1 MESEKQPNQ
10 KCEIAVVLPT
20 LNEEQGI
27 TPTINSIKETLDG
40 KYSYK
45 IVVVDGLSTD
55 RTVEIA
61 KSLGADVVLQRRRG
75 YGDALQTGFYYAE
88 TRLHSLVTVM
98 LDADETYEVKD
109 ISKMVDIIK
118 NREADFV
125 IGNRFANMEKDAMTR
140 TNIIG
145 NKILSAFARK
155 FLQIKISDSQCGLR
169 AFRTDLSSIFYDT
182 STGMPFATEMLSVIK
197 TYQIKV
203 KEIPTS
209 YYKRIGAA
217 TLNPLQDGMR
227 ILNTIISL
235 TRDTRPLSLFGTIGL
250 VLIAFGLYFGFEVV
264 LEYLETGHILR
275 VASTILSVLLIM
287 LGAQFISLGLIA
299 GMIKSRTHVK
309 QMFFSD

>member
-1 MESEKQPNQ
+1 MASEKNNPQT
-10 KCEIAVVLPT
+10 CEIAIVLPT

-27 TPTINSIKETLDG
+27 TPTINSIRKTLDG

-55 RTVEIA
+55 KTVEIA
-61 KSLGADVVLQRRRG
+61 KSLGAEVVLQRRRG

-98 LDADETYEVKD
+98 LDADETYEIKD
-109 ISKMVDIIK
+109 INKMVDIIK

-125 IGNRFANMEKDAMTR
+125 IGNRFANMEKDAMTK

-145 NKILSAFARK
+145 NKILSSFARK
-155 FLQIKISDSQCGLR
+155 FLQIKVSDSQCGLR

-182 STGMPFATEMLSVIK
+182 SMGMPFATEMLSAVK

-209 YYKRIGAA
+209 YYKRVGDA

-227 ILNTIISL
+227 IVNTIIRL
-235 TRDTRPLSLFGTIGL
+235 TRDTRPLALFGTIGVILL
-250 VLIAFGLYFGFEVV
+250 VFGLYFGLEVIG
-264 LEYLETGHILR
+264 EYLETGTILR
-275 VASTILSVLLIM
+275 VASTILSVLLTL
-287 LGAQFISLGLIA
+287 LGVQFISLGLIA
-299 GMIKSRTHVK
+299 DMIRSRTHVK

>member
-1 MESEKQPNQ
+1 MADQDESNKN
-10 KCEIAVVLPT
+10 CDIAVVVPT
-20 LNEEQGI
+20 FNEEKGI
-27 TPTINSIKETLDG
+27 EPTINSIKNVLGG
-40 KYSYK
+40 KYSFK

-55 RTVEIA
+55 NTVDIA
-61 KSLGADVVLQRRRG
+61 KSNGAIVIRQRRRG

-88 TRLHSLVTVM
+88 TRLQSQVTVM
-98 LDADETYEVKD
+98 LDADETYETKD

-125 IGNRFANMEKDAMTR
+125 IGNRFANMEKDAMTK

-182 STGMPFATEMLSVIK
+182 STGMPFATEMLSAVK

-209 YYKRIGAA
+209 YYKRVGEA

-227 ILNTIISL
+227 ILNTIIRL
-235 TRDTRPLSLFGTIGL
+235 TRDTRPLALFGTIGL
-250 VLIAFGLYFGFEVV
+250 ILIAFGLYFGFEVV
-264 LEYLETGHILR
+264 TEYLETGVILR

-287 LGAQFISLGLIA
+287 LGVQFLSLGLIA
-299 GMIKSRTHVK
+299 DMIRNRTHVK
-309 QMFFSD
+309 QMFFSE